1 MSSQEQD
8 FILSNQVRCTPCG
21 DTPYSA
27 HRHDYKSCQCGAV
40 HVDGGQDYLRRVG
53 NYEEYE
59 EMSITISDK
68 ELLKPIITEV
78 GRAIN
83 TGRNPYGVV
92 LAAFSGIR
100 DANIALEHANNYWYE
115 VED

>member
-40 HVDGGQDYLRRVG
+40 HVDGGQDYLRRGG
-53 NYEEYE
+53 NFEYE
-59 EMSITISDK
+59 EMSIPNSDRQ
-68 ELLKPIITEV
+68 LLAHKVAEV
-78 GRAIN
+78 GEAIN
-83 TGRNPYGVV
+83 TGRSPYGVV
-92 LAAFSGIR
+92 LAAFRGIR
-100 DANIALEHANNYWYE
+100 DANLALDHKNNYWYE
-115 VED
+115 AGD